1 MGIATIMLAYLDQ
14 HMPSLYVDA
23 WHSVNKNN
31 NGQVKNILYEF
42 MRKKGRDNGGRRY
55 GMWNSQ
61 KVDQEGNKIWTSK
74 SRSGCSQ
81 SAIGCITGLPMEE
94 LERVPKQLKG
104 SAKL

>member
-61 KVDQEGNKIWTSK
+61 KVDREGDKIWSVKTK
-74 SRSGCSQ
+74 QNKKIKLKLKKKEHSQ
-81 SAIGCITGLPMEE
+81 YCTIITTM
-94 LERVPKQLKG
+94 V
-104 SAKL
+104 S